1 MQVAALLL
9 WALRLSPV
17 SPVGSFW
24 QQYRQLLPGSV
35 QECSSLLVWS
45 KDELE
50 ELQVRVSCA
59 PYHCQYASFVG
70 FSTLRL
76 LVGSRLRTTLFGPVH
91 DGMCLTMCRVNPLLD
106 CAVLAGCQLAGHC

>member
-70 FSTLRL
+70 FSTLKASS
-76 LVGSRLRTTLFGPVH
+76 GQ
-91 DGMCLTMCRVNPLLD
+91 PLED
-106 CAVLAGCQLAGHC
+106 DPFRSCS